1 MPTLRIWGINCS
13 ASTVHA
19 HRQPPEQ
26 RHASLKGMNGMQLGI
41 ANGTP
46 IGQGFEAQ
54 MVSQEPLAL
63 AESSNLDYAH
73 I

>member
-1 MPTLRIWGINCS
+1 MPTLRIWGISCS
-13 ASTVHA
+13 ASTIHA
-19 HRQPPEQ
+19 HRPPPEQ
-26 RHASLKGMNGMQLGI
+26 RYVPLKGMNGMQLGI
-41 ANGTP
+41 VKGTP

-63 AESSNLDYAH
+63 AESPNLDYAH